1 MFIFILLIIIITIS
15 ISVYNSI
22 IAIQKLKKRVLI
34 TNGVLYSIIAL
45 LIIFF
50 FVDES
55 ITDRDSLNYDI
66 YGRGILGQAH
76 YDKTEDNYYI
86 IKNPGWLSPYTEI
99 AVPKDN
105 AKISVITL
113 IYDPIIVYCN
123 KDTDLYSPDNS
134 ITINFQKYYLSDT
147 IIKIRPNYFDLIF
160 FIEVIDIALLFL
172 FNMVFIL
179 HISKKADQS

>member
-1 MFIFILLIIIITIS
+1 MVIFILLVIIITVS

-50 FVDES
+50 FVDKS
-55 ITDRDSLNYDI
+55 ITDRDSINYDI
-66 YGRGILGQAH
+66 YGRGILGSVH
-76 YDKTEDNYYI
+76 YDKTENDYYI
-86 IKNPGWLSPYTEI
+86 IERHSLSSPYAEI
-99 AVPKDN
+99 AVPKGN
-105 AKISVITL
+105 AKISVITR
-113 IYDPIIVYCN
+113 IYDPIMVYCS

-134 ITINFQKYYLSDT
+134 ITINSQKYYLSDT
-147 IIKIRPNYFDLIF
+147 IIKIRPDYFDLIF
-160 FIEVIDIALLFL
+160 FIGVIDIALLFL

-179 HISKKADQS
+179 HISKKADKS